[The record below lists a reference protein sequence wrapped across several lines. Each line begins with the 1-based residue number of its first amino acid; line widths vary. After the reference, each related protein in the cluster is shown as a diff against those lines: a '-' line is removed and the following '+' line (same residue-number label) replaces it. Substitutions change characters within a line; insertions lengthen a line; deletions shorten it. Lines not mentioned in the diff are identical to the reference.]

1 MTRSDIKS
9 ADRARA
15 WSLSW
20 EPRADGAMV
29 ATLGGRWQLADRLPD
44 AQEADETLA
53 KNSTIKSLVMD
64 GSAIEAWDS
73 GLLAFL
79 SKVASI
85 CAQRSIA
92 FDTAGLPEGARRL
105 LALATAVPER
115 AGARRSVERDSFLT
129 AVGKEFMNGIKSAG
143 QLVSFLAD
151 SARSFSRMLRGKAGF
166 RFRDL
171 LGLMQAC
178 GAQALPIVT
187 LISLLVGMILAFVGA
202 VQLSQFGAEIFV
214 ADLVALGMAR
224 EMAGMMTGIVMAG
237 RTGAAYAAQLGTM
250 QVNQEIDAFKTF
262 GIEPMNF
269 LVLPR
274 MIALIVMVPL
284 LTVYANLVGILGGAV
299 VGIGFMGLGPLEYLT
314 TTQSSVSLGDFA
326 GGLFKAAVFGIL
338 IAVAG
343 CMRGINC
350 GRSAQAVGDAA
361 TSAVVTGI
369 IFIIVSDTALT
380 VIYMALGV

>member
-1 MTRSDIKS
+1 MTRSAKKT
-9 ADRARA
+9 AGPERA
-15 WSLSW
+15 WSIAW
-20 EPRADGAMV
+20 EPRSEGTMV
-29 ATLGGRWQLADRLPD
+29 AVLGGRWQLTDRLPD
-44 AQEADETLA
+44 AKEADETLA
-53 KNSTIKSLVMD
+53 RNGAVKRLTVD

-79 SKVASI
+79 SKVATI
-85 CAQRSIA
+85 CTQRSIA

-115 AGARRSVERDSFLT
+115 AGARRSVDRDSFLT
-129 AVGKEFMNGIKSAG
+129 AVGREFLNGVKSAG
-143 QLVSFLAD
+143 QLVSFLID
-151 SARSFSRMLRGKAGF
+151 SSRSFARMARGKAGF

-171 LGLMQAC
+171 LSLMQAC

-202 VQLSQFGAEIFV
+202 VQLSEFGAEIFV

-274 MIALIVMVPL
+274 MVALIVMVPL

-299 VGIGFMGLGPLEYLT
+299 VGIGFMGLGPLEYLET
-314 TTQSSVSLGDFA
+314 TRSAVGLGDFA

-369 IFIIVSDTALT
+369 IFIIVSDTTLT
-380 VIYMALGV
+380 VIYMALGI

>member
-1 MTRSDIKS
+1 MRRSRNQPS
-9 ADRARA
+9 DRARA
-15 WSLSW
+15 WSLTW
-20 EPRADGAMV
+20 APRADGALV
-29 ATLGGRWQLADRLPD
+29 ATLAGRWQLADGLPD
-44 AQEADETLA
+44 AQEAAEA
-53 KNSTIKSLVMD
+53 MARNSGTGRLVVD

-79 SKVASI
+79 SKVAGI
-85 CAQRSIA
+85 CTQRSVA
-92 FDTAGLPEGARRL
+92 FETAGLPEGARRL
-105 LALATAVPER
+105 LALAVAVPER
-115 AGARRSVERDSFLT
+115 AGARRSVERDSFLAT
-129 AVGKEFMNGIKSAG
+129 VGKEAMGFVKSAG
-143 QLVSFLAD
+143 QMVSFLMDAI
-151 SARSFSRMLRGKAGF
+151 RSFARMLHGKAGF

-171 LGLMQAC
+171 LTLMQAC

-187 LISLLVGMILAFVGA
+187 LISTLVGMILAFVGA
-202 VQLSQFGAEIFV
+202 VQLTQFGAQIFV
-214 ADLVALGMAR
+214 ADLVSLAMAR

-237 RTGAAYAAQLGTM
+237 RTGAAFAAQLGTM

-262 GIEPMNF
+262 GIDPMNF

-284 LTVYANLVGILGGAV
+284 LTIYANLVGILGGAL
-299 VGIGFMGLGPLEYLT
+299 VGVGVMGLGPLEYLDR
-314 TTQSSVSLGDFA
+314 TQAAVGLGDFA
-326 GGLFKAAVFGIL
+326 GGLFKAAIFGIL

-343 CMRGINC
+343 CMRGMNC

-380 VIYMALGV
+380 VIYMILGI

>member
-1 MTRSDIKS
+1 MTAS
-9 ADRARA
+9 AKKTAGRARA
-15 WSLSW
+15 WSIAW
-20 EPRADGAMV
+20 EPRADGTMV
-29 ATLGGRWQLADRLPD
+29 ATLSGRWQMADNLPD
-44 AQEADETLA
+44 AKEADENLA
-53 KNSTIKSLVMD
+53 RNSGVRSLVVD
-64 GSAIEAWDS
+64 GSAVEAWDS

-79 SKVASI
+79 SKVATI
-85 CAQRSIA
+85 CTQRSVA
-92 FDTAGLPEGARRL
+92 FDTSGLPEGARRL

-115 AGARRSVERDSFLT
+115 AGARRSVDRDSFLT
-129 AVGKEFMNGIKSAG
+129 AVGREFMNGVKSAG
-143 QLVSFLAD
+143 QLVEFLAE
-151 SARSFSRMLRGKAGF
+151 SSRSFARMLRGKAGF

-171 LGLMQAC
+171 LALMQAC

-299 VGIGFMGLGPLEYLT
+299 VGIGFMGLGPLEYLSA
-314 TTQSSVSLGDFA
+314 TQASVGLGDFA

-369 IFIIVSDTALT
+369 IFIIVSDTTLT

>member
-1 MTRSDIKS
+1 
-9 ADRARA
+9 
-15 WSLSW
+15 
-20 EPRADGAMV
+20 
-29 ATLGGRWQLADRLPD
+29 
-44 AQEADETLA
+44 
-53 KNSTIKSLVMD
+53 
-64 GSAIEAWDS
+64 
-73 GLLAFL
+73 
-79 SKVASI
+79 
-85 CAQRSIA
+85 
-92 FDTAGLPEGARRL
+92 
-105 LALATAVPER
+105 
-115 AGARRSVERDSFLT
+115 
-129 AVGKEFMNGIKSAG
+129 
-143 QLVSFLAD
+143 
-151 SARSFSRMLRGKAGF
+151 
-166 RFRDL
+166 
-171 LGLMQAC
+171 
-178 GAQALPIVT
+178 
-187 LISLLVGMILAFVGA
+187 
-202 VQLSQFGAEIFV
+202 
-214 ADLVALGMAR
+214 
-224 EMAGMMTGIVMAG
+224 MAGMMTGIVMAG

-299 VGIGFMGLGPLEYLT
+299 VGIGFMGLGPLEYLSA
-314 TTQSSVSLGDFA
+314 TQASVGLGDFA

-369 IFIIVSDTALT
+369 IFIIVSDTTLT